1 MYFLMRVF
9 ETDRSRSLS
18 ERRVCLFEFSTPSI
32 EILEGVARSW
42 REESDR
48 YVVYITSE
56 EIG

>member
-1 MYFLMRVF
+1 MFFLMSVF

-18 ERRVCLFEFSTPSI
+18 ERRVCMFEFATPSI
-32 EILEGVARSW
+32 EILEGVAGTWRS
-42 REESDR
+42 EPDR

>member
-18 ERRVCLFEFSTPSI
+18 ERRVCMFEFATPSI
-32 EILEGVARSW
+32 EILEGVAGTW
-42 REESDR
+42 REKSDR

>member
-9 ETDRSRSLS
+9 ETDRSSSLS
-18 ERRVCLFEFSTPSI
+18 ERRVCMFEFATPSI
-32 EILEGVARSW
+32 EILEGVAGTWRS
-42 REESDR
+42 EPDR